1 MQTSRY
7 IEWIL
12 NKVSKN
18 YCFQIPRPGGGGGGV
33 DRVFILDF
41 YVKEVSNMWNL
52 GFEGLS
58 HIDEPHI
65 LYLFSFSSH
74 IASSC
79 NITSV

>member
-1 MQTSRY
+1 
-7 IEWIL
+7 
-12 NKVSKN
+12 
-18 YCFQIPRPGGGGGGV
+18 
-33 DRVFILDF
+33 
-41 YVKEVSNMWNL
+41 MWNL